1 MIGQTNRLT
10 EILTLYTD
18 YRASHIILDYVQ
30 SLTPKYVHYTKNL
43 ALSAKKVRIVLLN
56 FSKCS
61 ECPPNR
67 NLDPLTRSNF
77 MWGILYVDYR

>member
-43 ALSAKKVRIVLLN
+43 FQNVLNVPQIV
-56 FSKCS
+56 
-61 ECPPNR
+61 
-67 NLDPLTRSNF
+67 
-77 MWGILYVDYR
+77 I